1 MTAISNGSGFDPS
14 VFAQRSTERFKAA
27 DLDGNEQVSKD
38 EFLKV
43 ASANGIDAS
52 RMETVFSKID
62 RNGDGSISKQEHQ
75 QMTQKVQE
83 RMSSMLEKAQ
93 NGQGG
98 FDALLALM
106 ETLKGTLIAEP
117 SEKDQLNDGVIKLKS
132 GDKSDTTVNKGVS
145 LINNP
150 CQQLTLV
157 SSQ

>member
-1 MTAISNGSGFDPS
+1 MTTISNGSGFDPS

-75 QMTQKVQE
+75 QMVQKVQE

-106 ETLKGTLIAEP
+106 ETLSKDTVEP
-117 SEKDQLNDGVIKLKS
+117 SEKGQLNDVLSKLKS

-145 LINNP
+145 LINN
-150 CQQLTLV
+150 LV
-157 SSQ
+157 PTIDVTV

>member
-75 QMTQKVQE
+75 QMMQKVQE

-106 ETLKGTLIAEP
+106 ETLSKDTVEP
-117 SEKDQLNDGVIKLKS
+117 SEKDQLNDVLSKLKS

-145 LINNP
+145 LINN
-150 CQQLTLV
+150 LV
-157 SSQ
+157 PTIDLSV